1 MNNQQGKTIN
11 VKKKQINI
19 ADQLLNIMW
28 STICFTPIVMY
39 WTDLVAQKWLYVFV
53 FSGIV
58 TIFMP
63 KGVLYK
69 LRFSGRRNFYENRG
83 VKTFRKLVQEGNHR
97 WATKTKIKNVTNK
110 MEAIRFLGKTD
121 MYERFHWGCLI
132 FFLFS
137 SLHCFVHG
145 KLIYGIL
152 ITAAN
157 AVYNIPTILLQ
168 QYNRLRIEAMLEREE
183 K

>member
-1 MNNQQGKTIN
+1 MAGEI
-11 VKKKQINI
+11 
-19 ADQLLNIMW
+19 
-28 STICFTPIVMY
+28 FTR
-39 WTDLVAQKWLYVFV
+39 T
-53 FSGIV
+53 G
-58 TIFMP
+58 
-63 KGVLYK
+63 
-69 LRFSGRRNFYENRG
+69 G

-97 WATKTKIKNVTNK
+97 WSTKTKIKNVTNK

>member
-1 MNNQQGKTIN
+1 MNNQQGKTFN
-11 VKKKQINI
+11 AEKKQINI

-69 LRFSGRRNFYENRG
+69 LRFSGRRNFYENRE

-110 MEAIRFLGKTD
+110 MEAIRFLESVK
-121 MYERFHWGCLI
+121 
-132 FFLFS
+132 
-137 SLHCFVHG
+137 
-145 KLIYGIL
+145 
-152 ITAAN
+152 
-157 AVYNIPTILLQ
+157 
-168 QYNRLRIEAMLEREE
+168 
-183 K
+183 

>member
-1 MNNQQGKTIN
+1 MNNQQGKTFN

-83 VKTFRKLVQEGNHR
+83 GKTFRKLDRKSTRLNSSHV
-97 WATKTKIKNVTNK
+97 KISY
-110 MEAIRFLGKTD
+110 A
-121 MYERFHWGCLI
+121 
-132 FFLFS
+132 
-137 SLHCFVHG
+137 
-145 KLIYGIL
+145 
-152 ITAAN
+152 
-157 AVYNIPTILLQ
+157 
-168 QYNRLRIEAMLEREE
+168 
-183 K
+183 